1 MQLRLPSGCGRV
13 CQDLP
18 RPSLSVQLRPPS
30 CRSRVCRNLPK
41 AAPLVL
47 SGFLSACFG
56 VFSCLSNFLRSKGQ
70 SEEKKR
76 IFYFDE
82 NVNWMESKEVLIHMF
97 RVASTRSCVIL
108 SIFLYL
114 ISCLSFCGRKFLRA
128 NLYTQDICR
137 KCSPVFRNHDITL
150 SEGIDSLTFY
160 VLFLL

>member
-56 VFSCLSNFLRSKGQ
+56 VFSCLPNFLRSKGQ

-76 IFYFDE
+76 ILYFDE

-97 RVASTRSCVIL
+97 RVSSSRSCVIL
-108 SIFLYL
+108 SMFLYL
-114 ISCLSFCGRKFLRA
+114 ISCLSFCERKFLRA
-128 NLYTQDICR
+128 NLYTQDICGKYSVTIMSHFLR
-137 KCSPVFRNHDITL
+137 V
-150 SEGIDSLTFY
+150 LTHLHSMFY
-160 VLFLL
+160 FSCRPK

>member
-18 RPSLSVQLRPPS
+18 KLSLSVQLRPPS
-30 CRSRVCRNLPK
+30 RRSRVCRNLPK

-56 VFSCLSNFLRSKGQ
+56 VFSCLSNFLRCQ
-70 SEEKKR
+70 RLSEEKKR
-76 IFYFDE
+76 ILYFDE

-114 ISCLSFCGRKFLRA
+114 ISCLSFCGRKFIRA
-128 NLYTQDICR
+128 NLYTQDICG
-137 KCSPVFRNHDITL
+137 KCSPV
-150 SEGIDSLTFY
+150 
-160 VLFLL
+160 